1 MTITGKINASSSLL
15 GSVNAGGSGKKEVL
29 SDTTANWNS
38 KRDLI
43 SVKDTVYVYTDFDIV
58 DGKKVPNIKIG
69 DGNAYL
75 IDLPFIASSGV
86 SEQQINFWNNKVSVI
101 IDPTDPENLILYTND
116 IEEG

>member
-1 MTITGKINASSSLL
+1 MTITGKITASSKVF

-29 SDTTANWNS
+29 SDTTAGWNA

-43 SVKDTVYVYTDFDIV
+43 SVKDTVYVYTDFDVV
-58 DGKKVPNIKIG
+58 DGKRVPNIKIG

-75 IDLPFIASSGV
+75 IDLPFIATSGV
-86 SEQQINFWNNKVSVI
+86 SEKQITFWNNKVSVI